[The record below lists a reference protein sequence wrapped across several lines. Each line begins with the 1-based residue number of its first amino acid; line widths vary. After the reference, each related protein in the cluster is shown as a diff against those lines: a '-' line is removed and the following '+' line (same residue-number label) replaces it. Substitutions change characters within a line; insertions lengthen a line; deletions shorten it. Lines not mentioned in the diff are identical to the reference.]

1 MSDKAPDDLGER
13 IARAK
18 AAREPERLAHE
29 KQAET
34 AISAGG
40 LALRH
45 GTEMAAS
52 VLVGVVLGLGI
63 DNFLGTKPWG
73 FLIMLAF
80 GLAAGILGVIRA
92 YKRINAEIAANDANI
107 SAGRD

>member
-1 MSDKAPDDLGER
+1 MSDDGSEDLGER

-18 AAREPERLAHE
+18 AASEPKQTKHE

-34 AISAGG
+34 AVNAGG

-73 FLIMLAF
+73 FLIMLGF
-80 GLAAGILGVIRA
+80 GLAAGVLGVIRA
-92 YKRINAEIAANDANI
+92 YQRINAEIAAQDAET
-107 SAGRD
+107 SGDRD

>member
-1 MSDKAPDDLGER
+1 MDDNGSDDLGER

-18 AAREPERLAHE
+18 AAREPKQTTHQ
-29 KQAET
+29 KQADT
-34 AISAGG
+34 AVNAGG

-52 VLVGVVLGLGI
+52 VLVGIVLGLGI
-63 DNFLGTKPWG
+63 DNLFGTKPWG

-80 GLAAGILGVIRA
+80 GLAAGVLGVIRA
-92 YKRINAEIAANDANI
+92 YQRINADIAANAESSDN
-107 SAGRD
+107 RD